1 MAWQLMVEAMVDQIK
16 FVYVC
21 VCILHIK
28 KAIWN
33 KLNKEYLKNKL
44 KKAELKKLAV

>member
-1 MAWQLMVEAMVDQIK
+1 MADQIK
-16 FVYVC
+16 LAHVC

-44 KKAELKKLAV
+44 TKQN